1 MHSESLV
8 FMHALLYLTSIRI
21 VNTAILVD
29 WFIYVKVY
37 CIVLVFEQ
45 KRKQS
50 KKSVTLSSFEQKK
63 KDTEKESAIGRW
75 SKHRNRDQ
83 SCITSLL
90 MQTKVK

>member
-1 MHSESLV
+1 MSMYFYPRLD
-8 FMHALLYLTSIRI
+8 FIRE
-21 VNTAILVD
+21 ILS
-29 WFIYVKVY
+29 
-37 CIVLVFEQ
+37 LVFEQ

-50 KKSVTLSSFEQKK
+50 KKSVTSSSFEQKK